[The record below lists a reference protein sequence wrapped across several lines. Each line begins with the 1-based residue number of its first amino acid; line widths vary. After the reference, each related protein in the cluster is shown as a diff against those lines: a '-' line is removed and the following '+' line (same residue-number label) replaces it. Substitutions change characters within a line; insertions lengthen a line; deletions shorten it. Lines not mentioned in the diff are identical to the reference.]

1 MWVHLKREK
10 KSVQRHQGGVVDFL
24 RSVVFQ
30 YSSTNEGLQ
39 TMSSH
44 GVVGQ
49 SGEAG
54 GLTQRQGDQAD
65 PKTQADSHHHH
76 NQVEPLKF

>member
-1 MWVHLKREK
+1 
-10 KSVQRHQGGVVDFL
+10 
-24 RSVVFQ
+24 
-30 YSSTNEGLQ
+30 
-39 TMSSH
+39 MSSH

-54 GLTQRQGDQAD
+54 GLTQRQGDLGD